1 MKYKVGDEVRVRKD
15 LEVGKIYYTA
25 DHSECDSFVEGMLPF
40 KGRVVHITQ
49 ADTKYRIEEGGL
61 YYWVDEMFEGLA
73 EPHKIVITSD
83 GETTLARMYD
93 GKKVVKSAEAKC
105 SPSDTFDFM
114 TGAQLAMERLTAE
127 PKSEP
132 AFFEG
137 DIVRVIKEKGRFNH
151 RFDLGTVAKVV
162 VIDDDLE
169 GAVLLLR
176 GAGIEQWLHGSEVE
190 KINF

>member
-1 MKYKVGDEVRVRKD
+1 MKYKFGDKVRVRKD

-25 DHSECDSFVEGMLPF
+25 DHSDCASFAKGMLPF

-114 TGAQLAMERLTAE
+114 VGAKLALERLTA
-127 PKSEP
+127 EP

-137 DIVRVIKEKGRFNH
+137 DIVRVVQRSYRPAH
-151 RFDLGTVAKVV
+151 HFDIGTVAKVLNV
-162 VIDDDLE
+162 AKYHDRTS
-169 GAVLLLR
+169 LLLKSNNSTQHVN
-176 GAGIEQWLHGSEVE
+176 ANDVE